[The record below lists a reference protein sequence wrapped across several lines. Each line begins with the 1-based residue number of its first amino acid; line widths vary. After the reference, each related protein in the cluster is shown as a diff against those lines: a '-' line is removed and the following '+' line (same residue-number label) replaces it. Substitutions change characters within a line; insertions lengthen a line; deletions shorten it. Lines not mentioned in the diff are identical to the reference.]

1 MLWVSAYTASSCCE
15 GVNNEDGKGVRRH
28 VEAASGELL
37 RVIGSRVWLVV
48 RAHGLPVEAGSL
60 SWGVQG
66 RGEVTTSNDYSFHF
80 LLFAIRLHS
89 QPAYFLPTAHPHS

>member
-1 MLWVSAYTASSCCE
+1 MGFVAAVQVLPAERFKDRYDTCFCTPMLWVSAYTASSCCE
-15 GVNNEDGKGVRRH
+15 GVNNENGKRVRRH

-60 SWGVQG
+60 SWGEF
-66 RGEVTTSNDYSFHF
+66 REGEK
-80 LLFAIRLHS
+80 
-89 QPAYFLPTAHPHS
+89 